1 MREADDEATTRL
13 PNVPPEWVPF
23 IVLASVLARRFEIS
37 EAAIAVELA
46 DAVWTGALRKAH
58 RIADVEP
65 DRLPLR
71 QLPPGRLSKSDAFML
86 QSSNQ
91 GWLNRRLPHGLSV
104 LSFFDLDP
112 FDAPSWRDDAQ
123 AFGYRMIAEDW
134 DRANV
139 DRRNGTVR
147 GWELQDGT
155 AERLVIEVNW
165 QAAKSWAGPRVK
177 QWKMQEGTGALAIA
191 PPRGGAAR
199 GGAPPHRGR
208 DDFDREVVRRLTL
221 DGGHLS
227 MTQFRNEMKQW
238 ASDKMNPPPDDRTI
252 ERWISRLVLPGL
264 LSD

>member
-1 MREADDEATTRL
+1 
-13 PNVPPEWVPF
+13 
-23 IVLASVLARRFEIS
+23 VLARRFEIS

-123 AFGYRMIAEDW
+123 AFGYRMIADDW

-165 QAAKSWAGPRVK
+165 QAAKSWVAPRVK
-177 QWKMQEGTGALAIA
+177 RWKMQERTGILAIASKATSGASAIA

-199 GGAPPHRGR
+199 GGAPPTY
-208 DDFDREVVRRLTL
+208 DWAAFTRELIRAAIL
-221 DGGHLS
+221 DGFNTRSEIAAHMRKYVES
-227 MTQFRNEMKQW
+227 WEKQPD
-238 ASDKMNPPPDDRTI
+238 AETLRRKLKELYPDD
-252 ERWISRLVLPGL
+252 LPE
-264 LSD
+264 